1 MAKSKKKK
9 SSKTSY
15 SQQIAGLATIG
26 LPTPV
31 QQVAKSKWGS
41 KLLLLLVPILIASGV
56 ITVSFS
62 GGIPMVSVNKDRAT
76 AVGEQVTTEAIK
88 AAEKLKQFGDSSYR

>member
-1 MAKSKKKK
+1 MAKRKKK

-26 LPTPV
+26 MPAPV

-56 ITVSFS
+56 ITISLDRKSTRLNSSHSSVSRM
-62 GGIPMVSVNKDRAT
+62 P
-76 AVGEQVTTEAIK
+76 
-88 AAEKLKQFGDSSYR
+88 SSA